1 MDIKIH
7 LAEVSD
13 LQNIIA
19 LHLKTWADS
28 YQNYI
33 PKKIIEQHSKITEER
48 LCSMREKIENNLVY
62 VVENN
67 MKIIGFACL
76 ANAIVNQETE
86 IKQLY
91 IDRDYQRKGI
101 GQKLLKHLFYDLKK
115 KGCQRVF
122 LWTLKNYEKSNS
134 FYQKNGGVLTGAEKR
149 LKINVDTVQ
158 FSFHLTE
165 KD

>member
-1 MDIKIH
+1 MDIKIR

-13 LQNIIA
+13 LQNIVA
-19 LHLKTWADS
+19 LHVKTWADS

-33 PKKIIEQHSKITEER
+33 PKEIIEQHSKITEKR

-62 VVENN
+62 VAEYDR
-67 MKIIGFACL
+67 KIIGFACL
-76 ANAIVNQETE
+76 ANAIINQETE

-91 IDRDYQRKGI
+91 IDRDYQRKGV
-101 GQKLLKHLFYDLKK
+101 GKKLLKHVFYVLKQ
-115 KGCQRVF
+115 KGCQCVF

-134 FYQKNGGVLTGAEKR
+134 FYQKNKGELTGAEKR
-149 LKINVDTVQ
+149 LKMNVDTVQ
-158 FSFHLTE
+158 FLFHLNE